1 MTIESNVIAFTL
13 KSASPHA
20 PGDKLIKVHTLL
32 QVCDSPSSGLLPP
45 FSSCPL
51 SWEGARAQDI
61 FMNMALFPS
70 FEGLVGSMHY
80 PADVLAQAA
89 SGLTSCT
96 AEGPTARGTG
106 ICLLG
111 TVRAWH

>member
-1 MTIESNVIAFTL
+1 
-13 KSASPHA
+13 
-20 PGDKLIKVHTLL
+20 
-32 QVCDSPSSGLLPP
+32 
-45 FSSCPL
+45 
-51 SWEGARAQDI
+51 
-61 FMNMALFPS
+61 MNMALSPS